1 MEPEYGTTEVSS
13 NVPGYSPP
21 VDAELVQ
28 APDSSLHPSSHLLS
42 PVVPSQPAYM
52 SYFDKIEH
60 PEDEEIL

>member
-1 MEPEYGTTEVSS
+1 VEEDCSLTEVSS

-21 VDAELVQ
+21 VDMEIVQ

-42 PVVPSQPAYM
+42 PIVASQPTYL

-60 PEDEEIL
+60 PEDEDIL